1 MSVPSGTA
9 QTYQGVINRED
20 LSDMVYMISP
30 TETPFLSACGRTK
43 ATNTLH
49 EWTTDVLA
57 NAANNA
63 QVEGDD
69 TLAAAGTVNPGV
81 RVNNRTQISRKVVR
95 LSGTQQA
102 VNSAG
107 NLYTM
112 GKQMAKSSAEL
123 KRDIEFALCQNTT
136 AVVGNASTARQTRG
150 LEGWVATNNS
160 LGPGSGTAGVAPNP
174 TTNTAPTDANAT
186 RALTEALIKTVL
198 NSVWTAGGNPDVIMV
213 GGTQK
218 QLFSSFNGGGTQ
230 MGNLDDKK
238 LISAI
243 DVYVSDFG
251 TLKIVPNRFQ
261 RARTAF
267 ILESE
272 KWKVAYLRP
281 FQTEDLAKTGDS
293 DAKHIIVEYALE
305 AANEAA
311 SGAVRDL
318 S

>member
-1 MSVPSGTA
+1 MAVPSNTM
-9 QTYQGVINRED
+9 QTYTGTVNKED

-30 TETPFLSACGRTK
+30 TETPLLSGAGRTK
-43 ATNTLH
+43 AANTLH

-57 NAANNA
+57 TAANNA
-63 QVEGDD
+63 QIEGDD
-69 TLAAAGTVNPGV
+69 TLTAAGVVNPGT

-102 VNSAG
+102 MNSAG

-112 GKQMAKSSAEL
+112 GKQMAKASSEL
-123 KRDIEFALCQNTT
+123 KRDMEVALTQNTT
-136 AVVGNASTARQTRG
+136 AVVGVAGTARQTRG

-160 LGPGSGTAGVAPNP
+160 LGGSGVAPNP
-174 TTNTAPTDANAT
+174 IGNTAPTDGT
-186 RALTEALIKTVL
+186 QRALTEALIKTTL
-198 NSVWTAGGNPDVIMV
+198 NAIWTSGGNPDTMMV

-218 QLFSSFNGGGTQ
+218 QLFSSFTGGGTQ

-267 ILESE
+267 ILEMD
-272 KWKVAYLRP
+272 KWKVAYFRP

-293 DAKHIIVEYALE
+293 DAKHILCEYALE
-305 AANEAA
+305 SCNEAA

-318 S
+318 T

>member
-1 MSVPSGTA
+1 MAAPSGTM
-9 QTYQGVINRED
+9 QTYTGVINRED

-30 TETPFLSACGRTK
+30 TETPFLSGAGRSK
-43 ATNTLH
+43 ASNTLH

-57 NAANNA
+57 TAANNA
-63 QVEGDD
+63 QIEGDD
-69 TLAAAGTVNPGV
+69 TYTAAGTVNPGT

-112 GKQMAKSSAEL
+112 GKQMAKASSEL
-123 KRDIEFALCQNTT
+123 KRDIEVALTQNTT
-136 AVVGNASTARQTRG
+136 AVTGNASTARQTRG

-160 LGPGSGTAGVAPNP
+160 LGASGVAPNP
-174 TTNTAPTDANAT
+174 GTNTAPTDGT
-186 RALTEALIKTVL
+186 QRALTEALIKTTL
-198 NSVWTAGGNPDVIMV
+198 NLIWTAGGNPDTIMV

-261 RARTAF
+261 RSRTAF
-267 ILESE
+267 VLEME

-293 DAKHIIVEYALE
+293 DAKHLLVEYALE
-305 AANEAA
+305 ACNEAA

>member
-1 MSVPSGTA
+1 MPVPSNTM
-9 QTYQGVINRED
+9 QTYTGTINRED

-30 TETPFLSACGRTK
+30 TETPLLSGAGRSK
-43 ATNTLH
+43 AANTLH

-57 NAANNA
+57 AAANNA
-63 QVEGDD
+63 QIEGDD
-69 TLAAAGTVNPGV
+69 TLTAAGVVNPGT
-81 RVNNRTQISRKVVR
+81 RVQNRTQISRKVVR

-112 GKQMAKSSAEL
+112 GKQMAKASAEL
-123 KRDIEFALCQNTT
+123 KRDMEVALCQNTT
-136 AVVGNASTARQTRG
+136 AVVGAAGTARQTRG
-150 LEGWVATNNS
+150 LEGWIATNNA
-160 LGPGSGTAGVAPNP
+160 LGASGVAPNP
-174 TTNTAPTDANAT
+174 TSNTAPTDGT
-186 RALTEALIKTVL
+186 QRAFTEALLKAVL
-198 NSVWTAGGNPDVIMV
+198 NSCWMAGGNPDTIMV

-267 ILESE
+267 VLEME

-293 DAKHIIVEYALE
+293 DAKHIVVEYALE

-318 S
+318 T

>member
-1 MSVPSGTA
+1 MAVPSNTM
-9 QTYQGVINRED
+9 QTYTGVINRED

-30 TETPFLSACGRTK
+30 TETPFLSGCGRTK
-43 ATNTLH
+43 ASNTLH

-57 NAANNA
+57 TAANNA
-63 QVEGDD
+63 QIEGDD
-69 TLAAAGTVNPGV
+69 TYTAAGVVNPGT
-81 RVNNRTQISRKVVR
+81 RVTNRTQISRKVVR

-102 VNSAG
+102 MDSAG

-112 GKQMAKSSAEL
+112 GKQMAKASNEL
-123 KRDIEFALCQNTT
+123 KRDIEVALTTNTT
-136 AVVGNASTARQTRG
+136 AVVGAAAVARQTRG

-160 LGPGSGTAGVAPNP
+160 LGASGVAPNP
-174 TTNTAPTDANAT
+174 TTNTAPTDGT
-186 RALTEALIKTVL
+186 QRALTEALIKTTL
-198 NSVWTAGGNPDVIMV
+198 NAIWTAGGNPDTMMV

-218 QLFSSFNGGGTQ
+218 QLFSSFTGGGTQ

-238 LISAI
+238 LIAAI

-267 ILESE
+267 ILEME
-272 KWKVAYLRP
+272 KWKVAYFRP
-281 FQTEDLAKTGDS
+281 FTTEDLAKTGDS
-293 DAKHIIVEYALE
+293 DAKHLLCEYTLE
-305 AANEAA
+305 ASNEAA

>member
-1 MSVPSGTA
+1 MAVPSNTM
-9 QTYQGVINRED
+9 QTYTGVVNRED

-30 TETPFLSACGRTK
+30 TETPLLSGAGRGK
-43 ATNTLH
+43 ASSTLH

-57 NAANNA
+57 TAANNA
-63 QVEGDD
+63 QIEGDD
-69 TLAAAGTVNPGV
+69 TYTAAGVVNPGT
-81 RVNNRTQISRKVVR
+81 RVTNRTQISRKVVR

-102 VNSAG
+102 MNSAG

-112 GKQMAKSSAEL
+112 GKQMAKASSEL
-123 KRDIEFALCQNTT
+123 KRDIEVALTQNTT
-136 AVVGNASTARQTRG
+136 AVAGNASTARQTRG

-160 LGPGSGTAGVAPNP
+160 LGASGVAPNP
-174 TTNTAPTDANAT
+174 TSNTAPTDGT
-186 RALTEALIKTVL
+186 QRALTEALIKTTL
-198 NSVWTAGGNPDVIMV
+198 NAIWTSGGNPDTIMV

-218 QLFSSFNGGGTQ
+218 QLFSSFTGGGTQ

-267 ILESE
+267 ILEME
-272 KWKVAYLRP
+272 KWKVAYFRP

-293 DAKHIIVEYALE
+293 DAKHILCEYTLE
-305 AANEAA
+305 ACNEAA

>member
-1 MSVPSGTA
+1 MAVPSNTM
-9 QTYQGVINRED
+9 QTYTGVVNKED

-30 TETPFLSACGRTK
+30 TETPLLSGAGRSK
-43 ATNTLH
+43 AANTLH

-57 NAANNA
+57 TAANNA
-63 QVEGDD
+63 QIEGDD
-69 TLAAAGTVNPGV
+69 TYTSAGVINPGV

-102 VNSAG
+102 MNSAG

-112 GKQMAKSSAEL
+112 GKQMAKASSEL
-123 KRDIEFALCQNTT
+123 KRDMEVALTTNTT
-136 AVVGNASTARQTRG
+136 AVVGAAGTARQLRG
-150 LEGWVATNNS
+150 LEGWVSTNNS
-160 LGPGSGTAGVAPNP
+160 LGVGGVAPVP
-174 TTNTAPTDANAT
+174 GTNTAPTDGT
-186 RALTEALIKTVL
+186 QRALTEALIKTTL
-198 NSVWTAGGNPDVIMV
+198 NSIWTAGGNPDTIMV

-218 QLFSSFNGGGTQ
+218 QLFSSFTGGGTQ

-238 LISAI
+238 LVAAI

-261 RARTAF
+261 RARTMF
-267 ILESE
+267 ILEME
-272 KWKVAYLRP
+272 KWKVAYFRP

-293 DAKHIIVEYALE
+293 DAKHILCEYTLE
-305 AANEAA
+305 ACNESA

-318 S
+318 T

>member
-1 MSVPSGTA
+1 MAVPSNTM
-9 QTYQGVINRED
+9 QTYTGTINRED

-30 TETPFLSACGRTK
+30 TETPLLSGAGRSK
-43 ATNTLH
+43 AANTLH
-49 EWTTDVLA
+49 EWTTDALA
-57 NAANNA
+57 TAANNA
-63 QVEGDD
+63 QIEGDD
-69 TLAAAGTVNPGV
+69 TYTAAGVVNPGT
-81 RVNNRTQISRKVVR
+81 RVQNRTQISRKVVR

-112 GKQMAKSSAEL
+112 GKQMAKASAEL
-123 KRDIEFALCQNTT
+123 KRDMEVALCQNTT
-136 AVVGNASTARQTRG
+136 AVVGTAGTARQTRG
-150 LEGWVATNNS
+150 LEGWIATNNA
-160 LGPGSGTAGVAPNP
+160 LGASGVAPNP
-174 TTNTAPTDANAT
+174 TSNTAPTDGT
-186 RALTEALIKTVL
+186 QRAFTEALLKTVL
-198 NSVWTAGGNPDVIMV
+198 NQCWTAGGNPDTIMV

-267 ILESE
+267 VLEME

-293 DAKHIIVEYALE
+293 DAKYIVVEYALE

-318 S
+318 T

>member
-1 MSVPSGTA
+1 MAVPSGTA

-30 TETPFLSACGRTK
+30 TETPLLSGAGRAK
-43 ATNTLH
+43 AANTLH

-57 NAANNA
+57 TAANNA
-63 QVEGDD
+63 QIEGDD
-69 TLAAAGTVNPGV
+69 TYTAAGTVNPGT
-81 RVNNRTQISRKVVR
+81 RINNRTQISRKVIR

-112 GKQMAKSSAEL
+112 GKQMAKASAEL
-123 KRDIEFALCQNTT
+123 KRDMETALLQNTT
-136 AVVGNASTARQTRG
+136 AVVGSAGVARQLRG
-150 LEGWVATNNS
+150 LEGWVATNSS
-160 LGPGSGTAGVAPNP
+160 LGVGGVAPNP
-174 TTNTAPTDANAT
+174 TTNTAPTDGT
-186 RALTEALIKTVL
+186 QRAFTEALLKTTL
-198 NSVWTAGGNPDVIMV
+198 NAAWTAGGNPDTIMV

-218 QLFSSFNGGGTQ
+218 QLFSSFTGGGTQ

-267 ILESE
+267 ILEMD

-293 DAKHIIVEYALE
+293 DAKHIVVEYTLE
-305 AANEAA
+305 ASNEAA
-311 SGAVRDL
+311 SAVVRDL

>member
-1 MSVPSGTA
+1 MAVPTGTA

-43 ATNTLH
+43 ASHTLH
-49 EWTTDVLA
+49 EWTTDGLA
-57 NAANNA
+57 TAANNA
-63 QVEGDD
+63 QIEGDD
-69 TLAAAGTVNPGV
+69 TYTAAGTINPGT
-81 RVNNRTQISRKVVR
+81 RVTNRTQISRKVVR

-112 GKQMAKSSAEL
+112 GKQMAKASAEL
-123 KRDIEFALCQNTT
+123 KRDMEVALCQNTT
-136 AVVGNASTARQTRG
+136 AVVGAAGTARQTRG
-150 LEGWVATNNS
+150 LEGWIATNNS
-160 LGPGSGTAGVAPNP
+160 LGASGVAPNP
-174 TTNTAPTDANAT
+174 TTNTAPTDGT
-186 RALTEALIKTVL
+186 QRALTEALIKTVM
-198 NSVWTAGGNPDVIMV
+198 NSVWTAGGNPDTIMV

-218 QLFSSFNGGGTQ
+218 QLFSSFTGGGTQ

-238 LISAI
+238 LIAAI
-243 DVYVSDFG
+243 DVYVGDFG

-267 ILESE
+267 VLEAE

-318 S
+318 T

>member
-1 MSVPSGTA
+1 MAVPSGTA

-43 ATNTLH
+43 AANTLH

-57 NAANNA
+57 TAANNA
-63 QVEGDD
+63 QIEGDD
-69 TLAAAGTVNPGV
+69 STAGTINPGT
-81 RVNNRTQISRKVVR
+81 RVTNRTQISRKVVR

-112 GKQMAKSSAEL
+112 GKQMAKASSEL
-123 KRDIEFALCQNTT
+123 KRDIEVALCQNTT
-136 AVVGNASTARQTRG
+136 AVTGAAGTARQTRG
-150 LEGWVATNNS
+150 LEGWIATNNS
-160 LGPGSGTAGVAPNP
+160 LGSGGAAPNP
-174 TTNTAPTDANAT
+174 TNNTAPTDGT
-186 RALTEALIKTVL
+186 QRALTEALLKTAL
-198 NSVWTAGGNPDVIMV
+198 NAAWTAGGNPNLIMV

-261 RARTAF
+261 RARTLFA
-267 ILESE
+267 LESE

-293 DAKHIIVEYALE
+293 DAKQVVVEYTLE

-311 SGAVRDL
+311 SCAVRDL

>member
-1 MSVPSGTA
+1 MAVPSNTM
-9 QTYQGVINRED
+9 QTYTGVINKED

-30 TETPFLSACGRTK
+30 TETPLLSGAGRTK
-43 ATNTLH
+43 AANTLH

-57 NAANNA
+57 TAANNA
-63 QVEGDD
+63 QIEGDD
-69 TLAAAGTVNPGV
+69 TYTAAGVVNPGT

-102 VNSAG
+102 LNSAG

-112 GKQMAKSSAEL
+112 GKQMAKASSEL
-123 KRDIEFALCQNTT
+123 KRDIEVALTQNTT
-136 AVVGNASTARQTRG
+136 AVVGAAGTARQTRG
-150 LEGWVATNNS
+150 LEGWIATNNS
-160 LGPGSGTAGVAPNP
+160 LGATGTAPNP
-174 TTNTAPTDANAT
+174 TTNTAAGDGTQ
-186 RALTEALIKTVL
+186 RALTEALIKTTL
-198 NSVWTAGGNPDVIMV
+198 NAIWTAGGNPDTMMV

-218 QLFSSFNGGGTQ
+218 QLFSSFTGGGTQ

-238 LISAI
+238 LIAAI

-261 RARTAF
+261 RSRTAF
-267 ILESE
+267 ILEME
-272 KWKVAYLRP
+272 KWKVAYFRP

-293 DAKHIIVEYALE
+293 DAKHILCEYALE
-305 AANEAA
+305 ASNEAA

-318 S
+318 T

>member
-1 MSVPSGTA
+1 MAVPTNTM
-9 QTYQGVINRED
+9 QTYTAVVNRED

-30 TETPFLSACGRTK
+30 TETPFLSGIGRGK
-43 ATNTLH
+43 ADNTLH

-57 NAANNA
+57 TAANNA
-63 QVEGDD
+63 VIEGDD
-69 TLAAAGTVNPGV
+69 SSAGVVNPGT
-81 RVNNRTQISRKVVR
+81 RVTNRTQISKKVVR

-112 GKQMAKSSAEL
+112 GKQMAKASAEL
-123 KRDIEFALCQNTT
+123 KRDIEFALTRNTT
-136 AVVGNASTARQTRG
+136 AVVGAAGTARQTRG

-160 LGPGSGTAGVAPNP
+160 LGSGGAAPNP
-174 TTNTAPTDANAT
+174 TSNTAPTDGT
-186 RALTEALIKTVL
+186 QRTLTEAMIKTVL
-198 NSVWTAGGNPDVIMV
+198 QACWTSGGNPDTIML
-213 GGTQK
+213 GGVQK
-218 QLFSSFNGGGTQ
+218 QLFSTFNGGGTQ
-230 MGNLDDKK
+230 FGNLDDKK

-251 TLKIVPNRFQ
+251 TLKLVPNRFQ

-267 ILESE
+267 VLEMA

-281 FQTEDLAKTGDS
+281 FTTEDLAKTGDS
-293 DAKHIIVEYALE
+293 DAKHLIAEYTLE

>member
-1 MSVPSGTA
+1 M
-9 QTYQGVINRED
+9 QTYTGTVNRED

-30 TETPFLSACGRTK
+30 TDTPFLSACGRTK
-43 ATNTLH
+43 AKNTLH
-49 EWTTDVLA
+49 EWTTDTLA
-57 NAANNA
+57 TAANNA
-63 QVEGDD
+63 QIEGDD
-69 TLAAAGTVNPGV
+69 TLTAAGVVNPGS
-81 RVNNRTQISRKVVR
+81 RINNRCQISRKVVR

-102 VNSAG
+102 MDSAG

-112 GKQMAKSSAEL
+112 GKQMAKSSSEL
-123 KRDIEFALCQNTT
+123 KRDIEVALTTNTT
-136 AVVGNASTARQTRG
+136 AVVGSAAVARQARG

-160 LGPGSGTAGVAPNP
+160 LGASGVAPNP
-174 TTNTAPTDANAT
+174 ITNVAPTDGT
-186 RALTEALIKTVL
+186 QRALTEALIKTTL
-198 NSVWTAGGNPDVIMV
+198 NAIWTAGGSPDTMMV

-218 QLFSSFNGGGTQ
+218 QLFSSFTGGGTQ

-267 ILESE
+267 ILEME
-272 KWKVAYLRP
+272 KWKVAYFRP

-293 DAKHIIVEYALE
+293 DAKHIICEYTLE
-305 AANEAA
+305 ASNEAS

-318 S
+318 T

>member
-1 MSVPSGTA
+1 MAVPSNTM
-9 QTYQGVINRED
+9 QTYTGVINRED

-30 TETPFLSACGRTK
+30 TETPFLSGCGRAK

-49 EWTTDVLA
+49 EWSTDVLA
-57 NAANNA
+57 TAANNA
-63 QVEGDD
+63 QIEGDD
-69 TLAAAGTVNPGV
+69 TIAAAGVVYPGT

-102 VNSAG
+102 LNSAG

-112 GKQMAKSSAEL
+112 GKQMAKASSEL
-123 KRDIEFALCQNTT
+123 KRDMEFALCQNTT
-136 AVVGNASTARQTRG
+136 AVVGAAGTARQTRG
-150 LEGWVATNNS
+150 LEGWIATNNS
-160 LGPGSGTAGVAPNP
+160 LGASGVAPNP
-174 TTNTAPTDANAT
+174 ITNVAPTDGT
-186 RALTEALIKTVL
+186 QRALTEAFVKTVL
-198 NSVWTAGGNPDVIMV
+198 NAIWTAGGNPDTIMC

-218 QLFSSFNGGGTQ
+218 QLFSSFTGGGTQ

-238 LISAI
+238 LIAAI

-267 ILESE
+267 ILEMA

-281 FQTEDLAKTGDS
+281 FQTEDLSKTGDS
-293 DAKHIIVEYALE
+293 DAKHIVVEYALE
-305 AANEAA
+305 ACNEAA

>member
-1 MSVPSGTA
+1 MAVPSGTM
-9 QTYQGVINRED
+9 QTYTGVINRED

-30 TETPFLSACGRTK
+30 TETPLLSGAGRSK
-43 ATNTLH
+43 ASNTLH

-57 NAANNA
+57 TAANNA

-69 TLAAAGTVNPGV
+69 TYTAAGTVNPGT

-112 GKQMAKSSAEL
+112 GKQMAKASSEL
-123 KRDIEFALCQNTT
+123 KRDIEVALTQNTT
-136 AVVGNASTARQTRG
+136 AVTGNASTARQTRG

-160 LGPGSGTAGVAPNP
+160 LGVSGVAPNP
-174 TTNTAPTDANAT
+174 TSNTAPTDGT
-186 RALTEALIKTVL
+186 QRALTEALIKTTL
-198 NSVWTAGGNPDVIMV
+198 NAIWTSGGNPDTIMV

-267 ILESE
+267 VLEME

-293 DAKHIIVEYALE
+293 EAKHIVVEYALE
-305 AANEAA
+305 ACNEAA

>member
-1 MSVPSGTA
+1 MLFRST
-9 QTYQGVINRED
+9 
-20 LSDMVYMISP
+20 
-30 TETPFLSACGRTK
+30 
-43 ATNTLH
+43 
-49 EWTTDVLA
+49 
-57 NAANNA
+57 
-63 QVEGDD
+63 
-69 TLAAAGTVNPGV
+69 AAGTINPGT
-81 RVNNRTQISRKVVR
+81 RVTNRTQISRKVVR

-112 GKQMAKSSAEL
+112 GKQMAKASSEL
-123 KRDIEFALCQNTT
+123 KRDIEVALCQNTT
-136 AVVGNASTARQTRG
+136 AVVGAAGTARQTRG

-160 LGPGSGTAGVAPNP
+160 LGASGVAPNP
-174 TTNTAPTDANAT
+174 TTNTAPTDGT
-186 RALTEALIKTVL
+186 QRSLTEALIKTVL
-198 NSVWTAGGNPDVIMV
+198 NSVWTSGGNPDTIMV

-218 QLFSSFNGGGTQ
+218 QLFSSFTGGGTQ

-238 LISAI
+238 LIAAI

-251 TLKIVPNRFQ
+251 TLKVVPNRFQ

-267 ILESE
+267 VLESE

-281 FQTEDLAKTGDS
+281 FTTEDLAKTGDS
-293 DAKHIIVEYALE
+293 DAKHIVVEYCLE
-305 AANEAA
+305 ASNEAS

>member
-1 MSVPSGTA
+1 MAVPSNTM
-9 QTYQGVINRED
+9 QTYTAVVNRED

-30 TETPFLSACGRTK
+30 TETPFLSGCGRGK
-43 ATNTLH
+43 AASTLH

-57 NAANNA
+57 TAANNA
-63 QVEGDD
+63 VIEGDD
-69 TLAAAGTVNPGV
+69 SSAGVVNPGT
-81 RVNNRTQISRKVVR
+81 RVTNRTQISKKVVR

-112 GKQMAKSSAEL
+112 GKQMAKASAEL
-123 KRDIEFALCQNTT
+123 KRDIEFALTQNTT
-136 AVVGNASTARQTRG
+136 AVVGAAGTARQTRG

-160 LGPGSGTAGVAPNP
+160 LGSGGAAPNP
-174 TTNTAPTDANAT
+174 TSNTAPTDGT
-186 RALTEALIKTVL
+186 QRTLTEAMIKTVL
-198 NSVWTAGGNPDVIMV
+198 QACWMSGGNPDTIML
-213 GGTQK
+213 GGVQK
-218 QLFSSFNGGGTQ
+218 QLFSTFNGGGTQ
-230 MGNLDDKK
+230 FGNLDDKK

-251 TLKIVPNRFQ
+251 TLKLVPNRFQ

-267 ILESE
+267 VLEMA

-281 FQTEDLAKTGDS
+281 FTTEDLAKTGDS
-293 DAKHIIVEYALE
+293 DAKHLIAEYTLE

>member
-1 MSVPSGTA
+1 MAVPSNTM
-9 QTYQGVINRED
+9 QTYTGTINRED

-30 TETPFLSACGRTK
+30 TETPLLSGAGRSK
-43 ATNTLH
+43 AANTLH

-57 NAANNA
+57 AAANNA
-63 QVEGDD
+63 QIEGDD
-69 TLAAAGTVNPGV
+69 TLTAAGVVNPGT
-81 RVNNRTQISRKVVR
+81 RVQNRTQISRKVVR

-112 GKQMAKSSAEL
+112 GKQMAKASAEL
-123 KRDIEFALCQNTT
+123 KRDMEVALCQNTT
-136 AVVGNASTARQTRG
+136 AVVGAAGTARQTRG

-160 LGPGSGTAGVAPNP
+160 LGASGVAPNP
-174 TTNTAPTDANAT
+174 TSNTAPTDGT
-186 RALTEALIKTVL
+186 QRAFTEALLKSVL
-198 NSVWTAGGNPDVIMV
+198 NLCWTAGGNPDTIMV

-267 ILESE
+267 VLEME

-293 DAKHIIVEYALE
+293 DAKHIVVEYALE

-318 S
+318 T

>member
-1 MSVPSGTA
+1 MAVPTGTA

-30 TETPFLSACGRTK
+30 TETPFLSGCGRGK
-43 ATNTLH
+43 ATAVLH

-57 NAANNA
+57 TAANNA
-63 QVEGDD
+63 QIEGDD
-69 TLAAAGTVNPGV
+69 TYTAAGTINPGV
-81 RVNNRTQISRKVVR
+81 RLINRTQISRKVVR

-112 GKQMAKSSAEL
+112 GKQMAKASSEL
-123 KRDIEFALCQNTT
+123 KRDIEFSLMQNTT
-136 AVVGNASTARQTRG
+136 AVVGAAGTARQSRG
-150 LEGWVATNNS
+150 LEGWIATNNS
-160 LGPGSGTAGVAPNP
+160 FGVGGAAPSYTAGGGVG
-174 TTNTAPTDANAT
+174 TAPTDGT
-186 RALTEALIKTVL
+186 QRALTEALLKTVL
-198 NSVWTAGGNPDVIMV
+198 NSCWTAGGNPDTIMV

-218 QLFSSFNGGGTQ
+218 QLFSSFTGGGTQ

-267 ILESE
+267 ILEMA

-281 FQTEDLAKTGDS
+281 FTTEDLAKTGDS
-293 DAKHIIVEYALE
+293 DAKHLMVEYTLE

>member
-1 MSVPSGTA
+1 MAVPTNTM
-9 QTYQGVINRED
+9 QTYTGVINRED

-30 TETPFLSACGRTK
+30 TETPLLSGAGKAK
-43 ATNTLH
+43 ATSTLH
-49 EWTTDVLA
+49 EWTTDTLA
-57 NAANNA
+57 TAANNA

-69 TLAAAGTVNPGV
+69 TYTAAGVVNPGT
-81 RVNNRTQISRKVVR
+81 RVTNRTQISRKVVR

-102 VNSAG
+102 MNSAG

-112 GKQMAKSSAEL
+112 GKQMAKASSEL
-123 KRDIEFALCQNTT
+123 KRDIETALMQNTT
-136 AVVGNASTARQTRG
+136 AITGSAAVARQTRG

-160 LGPGSGTAGVAPNP
+160 LGASGAAPNP
-174 TTNTAPTDANAT
+174 TTNTAPTDGT
-186 RALTEALIKTVL
+186 QRALTEALLKTVL
-198 NSVWTAGGNPDVIMV
+198 NSCWTAGGNPDTIML

-218 QLFSSFNGGGTQ
+218 QLFSSFTGGGTQ

-251 TLKIVPNRFQ
+251 TLKLVPNRFQ
-261 RARTAF
+261 RARTLF
-267 ILESE
+267 CLEME

-281 FQTEDLAKTGDS
+281 FQQEELAKTGDS
-293 DAKHIIVEYALE
+293 DARHLVVEYALE

>member
-1 MSVPSGTA
+1 MAVPTGTA

-30 TETPFLSACGRTK
+30 TETPLLSGAGRSK

-57 NAANNA
+57 TAANNA
-63 QVEGDD
+63 HIEGDD
-69 TLAAAGTVNPGV
+69 TYTAAGTINPGT

-112 GKQMAKSSAEL
+112 GKQMAKASAEL
-123 KRDIEFALCQNTT
+123 KRDIEVALCQNTT
-136 AVVGNASTARQTRG
+136 AVVGAAGTARQTRG

-160 LGPGSGTAGVAPNP
+160 LGASGVAPNP
-174 TTNTAPTDANAT
+174 NTNTAPTDGT
-186 RALTEALIKTVL
+186 QRALTEALLKTVL
-198 NSVWTAGGNPDVIMV
+198 QSCWTAGGNPDTIML

-238 LISAI
+238 LVAAI

-251 TLKIVPNRFQ
+251 TLKLVPNRFQ
-261 RARTAF
+261 RARTLF
-267 ILESE
+267 CLEME

-305 AANEAA
+305 AANESA

-318 S
+318 T

>member
-1 MSVPSGTA
+1 MAVPSNTM
-9 QTYQGVINRED
+9 QTYTGVINRED

-43 ATNTLH
+43 ASSTLH
-49 EWTTDVLA
+49 EWTTDTLA
-57 NAANNA
+57 TAANNA
-63 QVEGDD
+63 QIEGDD
-69 TLAAAGTVNPGV
+69 TYTAAGVVNPGT
-81 RVNNRTQISRKVVR
+81 RVTNRTQISRKVVR

-102 VNSAG
+102 MDSAG

-112 GKQMAKSSAEL
+112 GKQMAKASSEL
-123 KRDIEFALCQNTT
+123 KRDIEVALTQNTT
-136 AVVGNASTARQTRG
+136 AVVGAAATARQTRG
-150 LEGWVATNNS
+150 LEGWIATNNS
-160 LGPGSGTAGVAPNP
+160 LGVSGVAPNP
-174 TTNTAPTDANAT
+174 ITNTAPTDGT
-186 RALTEALIKTVL
+186 QRALTEALIKTTL
-198 NSVWTAGGNPDVIMV
+198 NSIWTAGGNPDVMMV

-272 KWKVAYLRP
+272 KWKVAYFRP

-293 DAKHIIVEYALE
+293 DAKHILCEYTLE
-305 AANEAA
+305 ACNEAA

>member
-1 MSVPSGTA
+1 MTVPSNTM
-9 QTYQGVINRED
+9 QTYTAVVNRED

-30 TETPFLSACGRTK
+30 TETPFLSGCGRGK
-43 ATNTLH
+43 AQSTLH

-57 NAANNA
+57 TAANNA
-63 QVEGDD
+63 VIEGDD
-69 TLAAAGTVNPGV
+69 SSAGVVNPGT
-81 RVNNRTQISRKVVR
+81 RVTNRTQISKKVVR

-112 GKQMAKSSAEL
+112 GKQMAKASAEL
-123 KRDIEFALCQNTT
+123 KRDIEFALTQNTT
-136 AVVGNASTARQTRG
+136 AVVGAAVTARQTRG

-160 LGPGSGTAGVAPNP
+160 LGSGGAAPNP
-174 TTNTAPTDANAT
+174 TSNTAPTDGT
-186 RALTEALIKTVL
+186 QRTLTEAMIKTVL
-198 NSVWTAGGNPDVIMV
+198 QACWTSGGNPDTIML
-213 GGTQK
+213 GGVQK
-218 QLFSSFNGGGTQ
+218 QLFSTFNGGGTQ
-230 MGNLDDKK
+230 FGNLDDKK
-238 LISAI
+238 LIAAI

-251 TLKIVPNRFQ
+251 TLKLVPNRFQ

-267 ILESE
+267 VLEMA

-281 FQTEDLAKTGDS
+281 FTTEDLAKTGDS
-293 DAKHIIVEYALE
+293 DAKHLIAEYTLE

>member
-1 MSVPSGTA
+1 MAVPSNTM
-9 QTYQGVINRED
+9 QTYTGVVNKED

-30 TETPFLSACGRTK
+30 TETPLLSGAGRSK
-43 ATNTLH
+43 AANTLH

-57 NAANNA
+57 TAANNA
-63 QVEGDD
+63 QIEGDD
-69 TLAAAGTVNPGV
+69 SAAGVVNPGV

-95 LSGTQQA
+95 LSGTQQSM
-102 VNSAG
+102 NSAG

-112 GKQMAKSSAEL
+112 GKQMAKASSEL
-123 KRDIEFALCQNTT
+123 KRDMEVALCQNTT
-136 AVVGNASTARQTRG
+136 AVVGAAGTARQTRG

-160 LGPGSGTAGVAPNP
+160 LGATGAAPDPIN
-174 TTNTAPTDANAT
+174 NVAPTDGT
-186 RALTEALIKTVL
+186 QRALTEALIKTTL
-198 NSVWTAGGNPDVIMV
+198 NAIWTSGGNPDTMMV

-267 ILESE
+267 ILEMD

-293 DAKHIIVEYALE
+293 DAKHILVEYALE
-305 AANEAA
+305 ACNEAA